1 MAEEK
6 LVDQRPI
13 GGPAPEQEQKAPET
27 AAPEVSEIEERA
39 RAQGWVPKDEWDG
52 DPAAW
57 RPASVFVDRGELL
70 GKIKSQSSEMRE
82 LKGMVNYLAEQN
94 RKLYEA
100 GYEKAIAELQHARD
114 QAVEA
119 GDSRAVRELDGQ
131 IRAHEKAAVEATKP
145 VRVRETNNTAEELYN
160 EFISKNPWYEKDE
173 VMQDWANG
181 LAVKFKTKNPNSAD
195 SDVYAHLTEA
205 ARQKFPEKFKRA
217 GAPNPEGSSNRA
229 GGSPS
234 KKDGNSD
241 FDRLLNDLSEDE
253 AQIAR
258 NLVKRGHVTKE
269 EFMESFKLVGGNRR

>member
-1 MAEEK
+1 MPLEEQSTEEIVVPSAETPTEK
-6 LVDQRPI
+6 
-13 GGPAPEQEQKAPET
+13 PAE

-39 RAQGWVPKDEWDG
+39 RAQGWVPKEEWDG

-57 RPASVFVDRGELL
+57 RPATVFVDRGELL

-100 GYEKAIAELQHARD
+100 GYQRAISELEAARD

-119 GDSRAVRELDGQ
+119 GDTRAVRDLDKQ
-131 IRAHEKAAVEATKP
+131 IREHEKAAAEAAKP
-145 VRVRETNNTAEELYN
+145 VKVRESTNTAEELYRD
-160 EFISKNPWYEKDE
+160 FIKTNQWYEKDE

-181 LAVKFKTKNPNSAD
+181 AAVKFKTKNPNA
-195 SDVYAHLTEA
+195 SDQEVYGHLSDA
-205 ARQKFPEKFKRA
+205 ARQKFPDRFKRA
-217 GAPNPEGSSNRA
+217 GAPNPESSSNRA

-241 FDRLLNDLSEDE
+241 FDRLLSSLSEDE

-269 EFMESFKLVGGNRR
+269 EFMESIKLVGGLRR